1 MDSVQPTNW
10 KNYLPSKYIVG
21 LLVVVIAIIGMVA
34 WRSLPHKKA
43 PVPEQ
48 VTPVVTATGNP
59 VDRDTD
65 RDGVLDWQEIA
76 TGTDPYKPETTE
88 GTPDALAFSNFKNSL
103 DSDKA
108 TVFDQIKDTDKVS
121 YTIFN
126 SLQKRTATSETIDDA
141 AFQGV
146 VWDELLNYIKGL
158 TPTEKYTAKD
168 LTVIASSPSADKT
181 YKTSIE
187 KGDRVAILSPQFQA
201 DLFAYLANGSRKKQ
215 VMLMLDEA
223 SKKVS
228 VLKNTPVPEP
238 LVESIVGTLNASSAL
253 IQIVSSYNPE
263 ETDPLYRYANQV
275 LVRSYEWSL
284 VKYTADFLSYYNDPQ
299 ATTLRGIISAT
310 EQSP

>member
-10 KNYLPSKYIVG
+10 KHYLPSKYIVG

-126 SLQKRTATSETIDDA
+126 SLQKRTAASETIDDA

-146 VWDELLNYIKGL
+146 VWDEFANYFKGL
-158 TPTEKYTAKD
+158 APTDQYTNASFSVVASTSENDAAFRKALEKNGQVKLITEQNQSAIFTYLKD
-168 LTVIASSPSADKT
+168 
-181 YKTSIE
+181 
-187 KGDRVAILSPQFQA
+187 
-201 DLFAYLANGSRKKQ
+201 GSGKKQ
-215 VMLMLDEA
+215 VFALLDDIDA
-223 SKKVS
+223 KIKTAALLQIPSGLAAIH
-228 VLKNTPVPEP
+228 LK
-238 LVESIVGTLNASSAL
+238 TLNDLAAISKL
-253 IQIVSSYNPE
+253 LRGYDPE
-263 ETDPLYRYANQV
+263 NTDSLYRYAHQV
-275 LVRSYEWSL
+275 LIQMYEWDI
-284 VKYTADFLSYYNDPQ
+284 VQQNIAFLDYYKDPQ
-299 ATTLRGIISAT
+299 AAKLRAAAGLSL
-310 EQSP
+310 Q